1 MQFQGVYTA
10 IVTPFTASEAI
21 DWDGFE
27 QLVEKQIAAGVA
39 GIVPVGTTGESPT
52 LTTEEHDQVVAQVTR
67 WVNGRCQV
75 IAGTGSNCTRSAI
88 RTTRQAEKAGVDA
101 CLLVNPYY
109 NKPTQEGL
117 FLHFKALAE
126 SVEIPVIL
134 YNIKGRT
141 AVNLETPTLLRL
153 TEACPNI
160 QGVKE
165 ASGDLVQIREVIQS
179 VPAGFSVLSGD
190 DNLTL
195 EIMEAGGHGSISVA
209 SNLLPEAVVALV
221 KAALAGDFE
230 SAHAQDEMLRPLYA
244 AQMIETNPIP
254 IKAALAMKG
263 WITEQYR
270 LPLCSL
276 AAAHRES
283 LQQTLREMGC
293 L

>member
-10 IVTPFTASEAI
+10 IVTPFDEQEAI
-21 DWDGFE
+21 DWAALE
-27 QLVEKQIAAGVA
+27 ALVEKQVAGGVS

-52 LTTEEHDQVVAQVTR
+52 LSSEEHDQVIAQVTQ
-67 WVNGRCQV
+67 WVKGRCQV

-88 RTTRQAEKAGVDA
+88 RTTQQAEKAGVSA

-126 SVEIPVIL
+126 AVEIPVIL
-134 YNIKGRT
+134 YNIKGRC

-153 TEACPNI
+153 IEACPNI
-160 QGVKE
+160 RGVKE
-165 ASGDLVQIREVIQS
+165 ASGDLVQIREVIQQ
-179 VPAGFSVLSGD
+179 VPKEVAVLSGD

-195 EIMEAGGHGSISVA
+195 EIIEAGGQGSISVA
-209 SNLLPEAVVALV
+209 SNLLPAEVVALV
-221 KAALAGDFE
+221 QAALAGDLKQAQ
-230 SAHAQDEMLRPLYA
+230 AHDERLRPLYA

-263 WITEQYR
+263 WIQERYR
-270 LPLCSL
+270 LPLCPLSP
-276 AAAHRES
+276 AHRDQLKQV
-283 LQQTLREMGC
+283 LQQMGC

>member
-1 MQFQGVYTA
+1 MPLQGVYTA

-21 DWDGFE
+21 DWEAFE

-52 LTTEEHDQVVAQVTR
+52 LSTEEHDQVVAQVTR

-75 IAGTGSNCTRSAI
+75 IAGTGSNCTRSAM

-153 TEACPNI
+153 IEACPNI
-160 QGVKE
+160 KGVKE
-165 ASGDLVQIREVIQS
+165 ASGDLAQIREVIQS
-179 VPAGFSVLSGD
+179 VPPGFAVLSGD

-195 EIMEAGGHGSISVA
+195 EIVEAGGHGCISVA
-209 SNLLPEAVVALV
+209 SNLVPEAVVALV
-221 KAALAGDFE
+221 KAALAGDLK
-230 SAHAQDEMLRPLYA
+230 SAHAQDEALRPLYT
-244 AQMIETNPIP
+244 AQMLETNPIP

-263 WITEQYR
+263 WISEQYR
-270 LPLCSL
+270 LPLCAMS
-276 AAAHRES
+276 AAHRDS
-283 LQQTLREMGC
+283 LQQTLQAMGC
-293 L
+293 I